1 MARLERVEGISLGQ
15 KTHVGQRKRP
25 REQGQTSALHF
36 NGEVDEARLC

>member
-15 KTHVGQRKRP
+15 KTHVGQR
-25 REQGQTSALHF
+25 EQGQTSALYF